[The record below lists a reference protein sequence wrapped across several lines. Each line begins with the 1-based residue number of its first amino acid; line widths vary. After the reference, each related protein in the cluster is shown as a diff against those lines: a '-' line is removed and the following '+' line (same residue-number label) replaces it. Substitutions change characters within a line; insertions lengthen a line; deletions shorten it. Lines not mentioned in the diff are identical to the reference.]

1 VTPAADPKTDLN
13 ARLYLALTDLETAEA
28 RLAQAHADKA
38 WPSVR
43 RHEGEVGALRN
54 RIADL
59 RAQGAAVRE

>member
-1 VTPAADPKTDLN
+1 MTTTPDPKTDLN
-13 ARLYLALTDLETAEA
+13 ARLYLAITDLEAAEA
-28 RLAQAHADKA
+28 RLAQAHSDKA

-59 RAQGAAVRE
+59 RAQGATVRE